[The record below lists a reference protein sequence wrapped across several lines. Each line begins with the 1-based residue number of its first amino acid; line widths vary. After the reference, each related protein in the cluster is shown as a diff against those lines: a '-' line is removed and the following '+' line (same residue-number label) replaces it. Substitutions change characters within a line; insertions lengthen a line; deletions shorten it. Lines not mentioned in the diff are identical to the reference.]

1 MSSEDCN
8 DGDSAVN
15 PAAVELCDGVDNN
28 CDGNVDEGVTD
39 PYWPDADGDGYG
51 DEGSTPTEACE
62 PPSGYVP
69 NADDCND
76 ADVAYNPDADESDCT
91 DPNDYNCDG
100 SVEYADADGDGY
112 PACEDCN
119 DADAAVNPG
128 ATETWYDGVDADCDG
143 ASDYDADVDGYDSAD
158 YDGDDCDDADDTIN
172 PGADDA
178 WYDGVDSDCDGAS
191 DYDYDG
197 DGYDSA
203 DYGGDD
209 CDDLEALVN
218 PGMS

>member
-1 MSSEDCN
+1 MSTPIRFLLLSIPALLVGCGTSNDGPKGTALSTDGLADAIDGDNDGYLSSEDCN

-100 SVEYADADGDGY
+100 SVGYADADGDGY
-112 PACEDCN
+112 PACEDGN
-119 DADAAVNPG
+119 DAEAWFRRSSKSFRSISLIKPVISSEVMAFSSRL
-128 ATETWYDGVDADCDG
+128 CM
-143 ASDYDADVDGYDSAD
+143 
-158 YDGDDCDDADDTIN
+158 TI
-172 PGADDA
+172 PPDHG
-178 WYDGVDSDCDGAS
+178 
-191 DYDYDG
+191 
-197 DGYDSA
+197 
-203 DYGGDD
+203 
-209 CDDLEALVN
+209 
-218 PGMS
+218 